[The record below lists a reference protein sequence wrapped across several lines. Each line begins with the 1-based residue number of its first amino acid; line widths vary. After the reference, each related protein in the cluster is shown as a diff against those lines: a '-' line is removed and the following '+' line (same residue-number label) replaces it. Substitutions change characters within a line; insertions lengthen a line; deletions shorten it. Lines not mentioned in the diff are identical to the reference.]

1 MIVKTTGEQALPS
14 LPVEQWHALFAT
26 RHPKVER
33 FLLLT
38 YGDDAGLRDAKRDEY
53 LTALDHY
60 TRNYGPGDDVFI
72 VRSPG
77 RINLMGSHVDHR
89 GGDVNVVAIS
99 DECIAVVS
107 PRDDD
112 IVELSNSMPDRFA
125 DNTFSIGDLAASLDM
140 HDWNTCVNSPKT
152 LALVND
158 GDWDNYIKA
167 ATMRLQQ
174 RFSDRKLRGMR
185 MCVQSN
191 IPIGSGL
198 SSSSAIVVATAEA
211 CVAVNDLDVQPNL
224 LVDLCG
230 EGEWFVGTRGGS
242 GDHAAIKLG
251 RRGEVAN
258 IGFFP
263 FEVKGFVPFPEG
275 YRIVIVNSGVAA
287 KKMKGARARYNATIF
302 AYVIGEALFKLTYP
316 EHADKIQHL
325 RDISPEHLGVSDS
338 ELYSML
344 RAIPEMVSYRA
355 DIEPLW
361 DRLGKMDRER
371 IEGLLATAVPE
382 DEPLEV
388 RNILLYGVSE
398 VRRSRLCSEFLAAGE
413 LERFGR
419 MAYTSHD
426 GDRVVWHDDE
436 FKPHPWTYQATDS
449 LLQQLE
455 SRANS
460 EEPSLRETARLHWQ
474 PGRYACSIPKID
486 LIVDIARR
494 MPGVLG
500 AQIAGAGLGGCAMAF
515 VEEDRCEEVVAR
527 YRESGFEARVYSP
540 VQGADVVDLG

>member
-1 MIVKTTGEQALPS
+1 MIVNTTRQQELPT
-14 LPVEQWHALFAT
+14 LPVEQWHALFAAKNS
-26 RHPKVER
+26 RVER
-33 FLLLT
+33 FLLAT
-38 YGDDAGLRDAKRDEY
+38 YGDDPVLRASKRNEY
-53 LTALDHY
+53 MTALDHY
-60 TRNYGPGDDVFI
+60 TRNYGLGDEVFI

-89 GGDVNVVAIS
+89 GGDVNVVAIN

-107 PRDDD
+107 PREDDT
-112 IVELSNSMPDRFA
+112 VELSNSMPDRFA
-125 DNTFSIGDLAASLDM
+125 DNMFSISGLAASLEM
-140 HDWNTCVNSPKT
+140 HDWHACVNSPKT

-174 RFSDRKLRGMR
+174 RFSDRQLRGMR
-185 MCVQSN
+185 MCVQSS

-302 AYVIGEALFKLTYP
+302 AYVIGEALFKLSYP
-316 EHADKIQHL
+316 EHADKIAHL
-325 RDISPEHLGVSDS
+325 RDINPEQLGVTEA

-344 RAIPEMVSYRA
+344 RAIPETVSYRT

-361 DRLGKMDRER
+361 DRLGKLDRER

-436 FKPHPWTYQATDS
+436 FKPHPWTYQTTDD
-449 LLQQLE
+449 LLMQLE
-455 SRANS
+455 SRAGA
-460 EEPSLRETARLHWQ
+460 EELSLRETARLHWQ
-474 PGRYACSIPKID
+474 SGRYACSIPKID

-494 MPGVLG
+494 MQGVIG

-515 VEEDRCEEVVAR
+515 VEDDHCEQVVAR
-527 YRESGFEARVYSP
+527 YKESGFDARVYSP
-540 VQGADVVDLG
+540 VQGAGLVELG